1 MFLTIRDLRHRLEI
15 GRKLVFGSY
24 WLILSRGVLLGQ
36 RIAMSKP
43 PIYDALVGN
52 LYLVFNTAILL
63 ETRAGFL
70 LVNPK

>member
-1 MFLTIRDLRHRLEI
+1 
-15 GRKLVFGSY
+15 
-24 WLILSRGVLLGQ
+24 
-36 RIAMSKP
+36 MSKP